1 MERVSDRSIRGA
13 AAITGF
19 AEIKP
24 ERRKPGR
31 TAVGLAAE
39 LAKNCVEDAGLTKD
53 QVNGL
58 ITHIPYSHNIEF
70 AEYLG
75 LKPVWSHSVDQMGGS
90 GATSLTVA
98 AAAVATGLAD
108 NVLVIVC
115 SSQWGGFGG
124 GTEPSPDGHGAQYVR
139 AHGPGPGANYE
150 YAQIAMRY
158 QHLYNL
164 SDEDRVAIAVQ
175 QRENA
180 QANPDAVFYGQ
191 PATAEDILNS
201 RMVADPLRLLECVMP
216 CIGGAAVIVSAADET
231 DYSPNPP
238 VYLLGAGCAT
248 DRGVPGL
255 SYAPDMTISPVKVSA
270 ERAFAT
276 AGLTPQDM
284 DIAQIYDCYT
294 IAIICEFEDAGFAP
308 KGEGGPWFA
317 SHDVTYKGELP
328 INTHGGQLSFG
339 QAGSGGGMSHVVEGV
354 RQMMGRGE
362 ARQAHK
368 DLNYAFIN
376 NNGGGLSVE
385 ASLVFGKGVD

>member
-1 MERVSDRSIRGA
+1 MSDRSIRGA
-13 AAITGF
+13 AAVTGF

-53 QVNGL
+53 QVDGL

-75 LKPVWSHSVDQMGGS
+75 LRPVWSHSVDQMGGS

-150 YAQIAMRY
+150 YAQIATRY

-164 SDEDRVAIAVQ
+164 SDEDRVNIAVQ

-180 QANPDAVFYGQ
+180 QANPDAASTASPPRPTTSSTRGWSPTRCGCSSASC
-191 PATAEDILNS
+191 PA
-201 RMVADPLRLLECVMP
+201 
-216 CIGGAAVIVSAADET
+216 SAA
-231 DYSPNPP
+231 
-238 VYLLGAGCAT
+238 
-248 DRGVPGL
+248 R
-255 SYAPDMTISPVKVSA
+255 
-270 ERAFAT
+270 R
-276 AGLTPQDM
+276 
-284 DIAQIYDCYT
+284 
-294 IAIICEFEDAGFAP
+294 
-308 KGEGGPWFA
+308 
-317 SHDVTYKGELP
+317 
-328 INTHGGQLSFG
+328 
-339 QAGSGGGMSHVVEGV
+339 
-354 RQMMGRGE
+354 
-362 ARQAHK
+362 
-368 DLNYAFIN
+368 
-376 NNGGGLSVE
+376 
-385 ASLVFGKGVD
+385 